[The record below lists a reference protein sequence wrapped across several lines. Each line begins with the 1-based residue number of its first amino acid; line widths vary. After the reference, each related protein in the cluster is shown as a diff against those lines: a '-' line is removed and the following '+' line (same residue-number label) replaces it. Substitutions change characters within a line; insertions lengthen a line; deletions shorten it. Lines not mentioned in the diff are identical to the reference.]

1 MAAPM
6 HSREQLKIMS
16 LDWSDKEMGIL
27 LRLGGEVAGLPLDKG
42 VRRRHIMES
51 LRKLVGA
58 ATACCFEAN
67 RTGGPGLAH
76 PGTIVYSDGS
86 PHLDDPRQRYFML
99 GTPANPAAR
108 PILDSPESYVTQR
121 RSAVLSDAL
130 WYGSEHFH
138 AVTRPLNLDDSI
150 CSRLRLPDE
159 QDLYMAIH
167 REIGDDPFTEHHCQV
182 VQFFNTHA
190 FRLYHVPG
198 KAEPTRDD
206 PRIQALP
213 PRLRPVL
220 FGFLDGDGEKQVATK
235 LGLSPHTV
243 HQYAKLLYRHFAVS
257 SRGEL
262 LSQFIAVA

>member
-1 MAAPM
+1 MA
-6 HSREQLKIMS
+6 LS
-16 LDWSDKEMGIL
+16 LSASEMAVL
-27 LRLGGEVAGLPLDKG
+27 LRLGSEVAGLPADKV
-42 VRRRHIMES
+42 VRRRHVIDT
-51 LRKLVGA
+51 LRQMVGA

-67 RTGGPGLAH
+67 RTGGSGLAH
-76 PGTIVYSDGS
+76 PGTIVYSDGT
-86 PHLDDPRQRYFML
+86 PHTDDPRQNYLLR

-108 PILDSPESYVTQR
+108 PILQSPEAYLTQR
-121 RSAVLSDAL
+121 RSAVLDDAH

-159 QDLYMAIH
+159 NVLYMAIH
-167 REIGDDPFTEHHCQV
+167 REIGDEPFTERHCEL
-182 VQFFNTHA
+182 VQFFNVHA

-198 KAEPTRDD
+198 KADPAKDD
-206 PRIQALP
+206 PRVKALP

-243 HQYAKLLYRHFAVS
+243 HQYAKLLYRHFEVS